1 MTIYYIYVCVCVI
14 DNILYIM
21 CVCYLAIE
29 KAMAY
34 LDTGELPWDMELFE
48 SKEVLLRME
57 TFLL

>member
-1 MTIYYIYVCVCVI
+1 MTK
-14 DNILYIM
+14 DNILYNM
-21 CVCYLAIE
+21 CVCVLSVAIE

-57 TFLL
+57 GCFL